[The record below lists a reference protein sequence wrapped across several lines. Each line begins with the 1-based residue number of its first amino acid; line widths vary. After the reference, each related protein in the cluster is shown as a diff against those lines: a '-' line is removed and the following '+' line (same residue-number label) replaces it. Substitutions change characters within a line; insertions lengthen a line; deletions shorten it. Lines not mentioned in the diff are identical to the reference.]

1 MCKKDYI
8 WNPSTYSFENGQCL
22 ESIVNDSAIMCDEI
36 IESYVKETKTIPTNF
51 NEKIAICKMQ
61 KLCILK
67 AFLLITKVLLITIS
81 IYCYLIKY

>member
-22 ESIVNDSAIMCDEI
+22 ESIMNDSGIMCDEI
-36 IESYVKETKTIPTNF
+36 IEPYVKETKTIPTNF

-67 AFLLITKVLLITIS
+67 AFLLITKVLLIAFS